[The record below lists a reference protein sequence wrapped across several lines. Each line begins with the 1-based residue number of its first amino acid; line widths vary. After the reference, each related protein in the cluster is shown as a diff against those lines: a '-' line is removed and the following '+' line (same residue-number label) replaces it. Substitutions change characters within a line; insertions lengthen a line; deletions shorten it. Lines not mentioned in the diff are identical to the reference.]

1 MNFIIRDGA
10 GKEKACLGF
19 HLQNAGKE
27 KACLGFHLQKDSLD
41 LQCHS
46 AS

>member
-1 MNFIIRDGA
+1 MNFIIRDG
-10 GKEKACLGF
+10 
-19 HLQNAGKE
+19 AGKE

-46 AS
+46 VS

>member
-1 MNFIIRDGA
+1 MKYIYIYTYMKFIIRDG
-10 GKEKACLGF
+10 
-19 HLQNAGKE
+19 AGKE